1 MARKTASREYHFP
14 VPNLDVPV
22 GWRVGRAWFRPRG
35 WLARHIDRRS
45 VITAKASD
53 DWYVERVRT
62 DVGALECATVETR
75 GTSLEAARARAR
87 DAVAVLRLYQRARYP
102 QVSLDQQTFGLP
114 ADLISG
120 HEDHWAIQTDG
131 FPGAGWKRHGVL
143 APWSFT
149 VADARE
155 FHSDPRFQFL
165 HAAFVARP
173 PDELHRRATVAVQA
187 RDSARAS
194 LPPSLRIITTAVV
207 LEAMLGDDDSH
218 ERAHRIARR
227 LAYLECGQ
235 PDSRCGRDRP
245 ACFYLASKTI
255 AEVDRGIAQWRA
267 AGHHGVCSEYW
278 LVRDLFRDRN
288 AAVHTGRTF
297 SEKVASDHAYRADRW
312 LLAALEW
319 ASRQVDVRGSLRLA
333 SLDTEVEAVVAQ
345 GLVAPPLPGVSE
357 KAKRRA
363 GLGG

>member
-22 GWRVGRAWFRPRG
+22 GWRVGRAWFRPRC

-245 ACFYLASKTI
+245 ACFYLASKTTS
-255 AEVDRGIAQWRA
+255 EVGRNVDQWRA
-267 AGHHGVCSEYW
+267 AGHHGLCSEYW
-278 LVRDLFRDRN
+278 HVRDLFDDRN
-288 AAVHTGRTF
+288 AAVHKGRAF
-297 SEKVASDHAYRADRW
+297 SEKTASNHAYRADHW
-312 LLAALEW
+312 LLSAVEW
-319 ASRQVDVRGSLRLA
+319 ASQQDGARASCGIA
-333 SLDTEVEAVVAQ
+333 SLDAEVEAAVAK
-345 GLVAPPLPGVSE
+345 GLAEPPVSGSTG
-357 KAKRRA
+357 RD
-363 GLGG
+363 